1 MERWQLSAQEIVR
14 YGVIESTIEG
24 YLKADLAAEELCLS
38 KRQVFRLKRKL
49 KEEGIEGLIHGN
61 RGRAS
66 PRRVKEHLR
75 DTIDYLYQGKYT
87 GFNISHFTEMLAERE
102 GIFICRETRYSS

>member
-1 MERWQLSAQEIVR
+1 MSAKEIAR
-14 YGVIESTIEG
+14 YGVIENTIEG

-38 KRQVFRLKRKL
+38 KRQIFRLKRKL

-66 PRRVKEHLR
+66 PRRIPDPVR
-75 DTIDYLYQGKYT
+75 DTIDYL
-87 GFNISHFTEMLAERE
+87 
-102 GIFICRETRYSS
+102 